1 MFNLSLV
8 AGLSVELTVELNVE
22 VMELSKSHILLHF
35 CVFSSDLIIAH
46 RLDSGRPLI
55 FSAVARLSISGARHL
70 IFICSSMLCIFQMHQ
85 VLVAYNSGCPF

>member
-55 FSAVARLSISGARHL
+55 FFKFFR
-70 IFICSSMLCIFQMHQ
+70 CSSRI
-85 VLVAYNSGCPF
+85 

>member
-8 AGLSVELTVELNVE
+8 AGLSVELKAELRVEL
-22 VMELSKSHILLHF
+22 MELSKSHILLHF

-55 FSAVARLSISGARHL
+55 FLAVARL
-70 IFICSSMLCIFQMHQ
+70 
-85 VLVAYNSGCPF
+85 